1 MRIHT
6 SLRTRHILS
15 NFLHEDIGSGDIT
28 TNSLDARNLNAR
40 AQIIAKSDNETVVA
54 GLEEAIIIFDICG
67 CTARS
72 LIDDGSLV
80 KKCQVIL
87 EIEGKAKDI
96 LKGERTALNLLMR
109 MSGIATETRLLIK
122 IVRDAGSAAEISS
135 TRKTCPG
142 LRIFDKKA
150 VIIGGG
156 TMHRQRLDDM
166 ALIKSNHVYISRS
179 VACCIQ
185 ELKEKCGSSIR
196 IECEV
201 TNTHDLITAIRE
213 GADVVMLDN
222 FDPVAAKDA
231 IDTITRMGLRERT
244 KIEISGGVR
253 FSNIKSYA
261 EANPDRISVGYLT
274 HSVKAADYS
283 LKIVNRNEF

>member
-1 MRIHT
+1 MRVYT

-80 KKCQVIL
+80 KKCQLIL

-122 IVRDAGSAAEISS
+122 TVRDAGSA
-135 TRKTCPG
+135 R
-142 LRIFDKKA
+142 
-150 VIIGGG
+150 
-156 TMHRQRLDDM
+156 
-166 ALIKSNHVYISRS
+166 
-179 VACCIQ
+179 
-185 ELKEKCGSSIR
+185 
-196 IECEV
+196 
-201 TNTHDLITAIRE
+201 
-213 GADVVMLDN
+213 
-222 FDPVAAKDA
+222 
-231 IDTITRMGLRERT
+231 
-244 KIEISGGVR
+244 
-253 FSNIKSYA
+253 
-261 EANPDRISVGYLT
+261 
-274 HSVKAADYS
+274 
-283 LKIVNRNEF
+283 RN